1 MGIPVT
7 LIPGDGIGPSIADA
21 TVRVLEASGAPIDW
35 DVQLAGLAAL
45 MQHHDPMPEATLDSI
60 RRTRV
65 ALKGPLET
73 PIGEGYRSV
82 NVALRTTFDL
92 YANVRPAHVVVR
104 GGRFDKVDIVLVR
117 ENTEG
122 LYVGFEHFIKIG
134 DDPRAAAESLA
145 LITRAGSE
153 RVIRYA
159 FEYARLHDRHKVTL
173 VHKANILKFS
183 QGLFLEVG
191 RQIAAEYEPQG
202 IVFEDKIVDA
212 MAMNLV
218 LRPEQYDVIV
228 TTNLFGDILSDEIS
242 GLVGGLGLAPG
253 ANIGRHAAIFEAVHG
268 TAPDLAGKDVANPGA
283 LIFAACM
290 MLEHLRRWRES
301 EPDSRG
307 TRDHDPQ
314 GRAGDPR
321 PGWHGEHRR
330 VHGCR
335 HRGTAGEPDHV
346 MRILHLSDV
355 HFGWPAV
362 PAQADAVEAMAQH
375 EHFDVV
381 AISGDLAQRAR
392 AGEFQRAAR
401 VSPGHHAAVSA
412 RGPAPAVILVPGNH
426 DVAWW
431 FAPFGVGRGERLYEK
446 YRRYIYTGA
455 GAGRTRPGGDAGGAQ
470 HGARRALAY
479 PHVGSARRVGGGG
492 PSPVATLAGGLGV
505 RRGAGRRRADRRD
518 ASQPAPG
525 GDLEPHSDSSAAYG

>member
-7 LIPGDGIGPSIADA
+7 LIPGDGIGPSIAEA
-21 TVRVLEASGAPIDW
+21 TVRVLEASGAPIEW

-45 MQHHDPMPEATLDSI
+45 MQYHDPMPEATLESI

-73 PIGEGYRSV
+73 PIGDGYRSV

-191 RQIAAEYEPQG
+191 RQVAAEYEPLG
-202 IVFEDKIVDA
+202 IMFEDKIVDA

-268 TAPDLAGKDVANPGA
+268 TAPDLAGKGVANPGA

-290 MLEHLRRWRES
+290 MLDHLG
-301 EPDSRG
+301 DS
-307 TRDHDPQ
+307 
-314 GRAGDPR
+314 
-321 PGWHGEHRR
+321 
-330 VHGCR
+330 
-335 HRGTAGEPDHV
+335 
-346 MRILHLSDV
+346 
-355 HFGWPAV
+355 
-362 PAQADAVEAMAQH
+362 
-375 EHFDVV
+375 
-381 AISGDLAQRAR
+381 AR
-392 AGEFQRAAR
+392 AGRIRAALEATIREGTRVTRDLGGTASTDEFTDAVIAELGASEPRMR
-401 VSPGHHAAVSA
+401 VSGAAIA
-412 RGPAPAVILVPGNH
+412 R
-426 DVAWW
+426 
-431 FAPFGVGRGERLYEK
+431 
-446 YRRYIYTGA
+446 
-455 GAGRTRPGGDAGGAQ
+455 
-470 HGARRALAY
+470 
-479 PHVGSARRVGGGG
+479 
-492 PSPVATLAGGLGV
+492 
-505 RRGAGRRRADRRD
+505 
-518 ASQPAPG
+518 
-525 GDLEPHSDSSAAYG
+525 